1 MEILV
6 LKYAITKL
14 KKNLQWIDS
23 TSEWKEQSQE
33 ISELEET
40 TVEITQFEQ
49 QRKNRHKNN

>member
-33 ISELEET
+33 ISELEES